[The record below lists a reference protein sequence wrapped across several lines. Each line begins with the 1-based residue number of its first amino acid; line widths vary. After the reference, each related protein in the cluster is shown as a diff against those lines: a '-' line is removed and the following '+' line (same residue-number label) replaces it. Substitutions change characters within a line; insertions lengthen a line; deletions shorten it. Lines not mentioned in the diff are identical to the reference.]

1 MTDVTKDLLGALRD
15 LIDSHWL
22 HDSHAVEFDGT
33 VMFSPHYD
41 FSGIDGYRRS
51 EFRDDGIEFVVWP
64 AGGAGRKWSAY
75 STYEGS
81 MWFEKFDSEAEARAV
96 CMKLLADVMPDH
108 SVSRALAAIARAE
121 SALDHSADI
130 HSSVDERRL
139 RRMLCLHRHGASA
152 YMDDGEATFGGDKF
166 QRTMDYLRES
176 LDSIEQA
183 WIEAG
188 LKQAALAEL
197 QPAADGAW
205 KSAVIDQLVIAHI
218 LTAEHESDPLK
229 AIQDL
234 LAYHADIAVDPRV
247 SGAAAKLVERTKEA
261 CGKACMEEAGKWP
274 YPSHG
279 NAAAS
284 MCAKMI
290 FDMRQK

>member
-1 MTDVTKDLLGALRD
+1 MN
-15 LIDSHWL
+15 
-22 HDSHAVEFDGT
+22 
-33 VMFSPHYD
+33 
-41 FSGIDGYRRS
+41 
-51 EFRDDGIEFVVWP
+51 RDDVIRLAREAGVAPASPFLGIRP
-64 AGGAGRKWSAY
+64 A
-75 STYEGS
+75 
-81 MWFEKFDSEAEARAV
+81 DLEAIERFAHLV
-96 CMKLLADVMPDH
+96 IADFLQRTGQYVTNDA
-108 SVSRALAAIARAE
+108 SREAAIT
-121 SALDHSADI
+121 
-130 HSSVDERRL
+130 
-139 RRMLCLHRHGASA
+139 
-152 YMDDGEATFGGDKF
+152 EAV
-166 QRTMDYLRES
+166 
-176 LDSIEQA
+176 A
-183 WIEAG
+183 
-188 LKQAALAEL
+188 
-197 QPAADGAW
+197 PW

-261 CGKACMEEAGKWP
+261 CVKACMDEAGKWP

>member
-1 MTDVTKDLLGALRD
+1 MSTDVTKDLLEALRD

-121 SALDHSADI
+121 AAMAEPQPDAESAMTRADVLRLALEAGFTWEPI
-130 HSSVDERRL
+130 NNIADPLERFATL
-139 RRMLCLHRHGASA
+139 VLEA
-152 YMDDGEATFGGDKF
+152 DDG
-166 QRTMDYLRES
+166 
-176 LDSIEQA
+176 
-183 WIEAG
+183 
-188 LKQAALAEL
+188 
-197 QPAADGAW
+197 PW
-205 KSAVIDQLVIAHI
+205 KAAVIDQLVIAHI

-261 CGKACMEEAGKWP
+261 CVNACMDEAGKWP